1 MKQSRRDVLRTGAGL
16 ASAGALSSLA
26 GCGILPGGGGGGG
39 GGLLGGGGGAY
50 SNWLVAPGEVG
61 LGDNYGFFS
70 LAPATLAESEEF
82 SDEDTYDT
90 LEDSVENTY
99 SDLDLDAE
107 DIDTAV
113 SLGGNAASLS
123 ANINVALGSF
133 TVEDIV
139 DELEDNDY
147 DDESE
152 LDNGAQIFVN
162 ESGSQAVTV
171 NSNYAVVMAQQE
183 LTAPA
188 RDADAANPDV
198 RSISYGDTIT
208 SRIDDDDPDTY
219 TNRGHHD
226 PITFQGSEGDVV
238 TIEMVSNDDTYLQ
251 LEGPNGTIVTE
262 DDDGGSGLNST
273 IDSYELSQSGEYTI
287 IATSFSSYDTFTYRL
302 RLTEGSGAD
311 QLVSR
316 AETFVGVQSGDT
328 ASYTDESDA
337 AADVVDALGGGDILL
352 TSVYE
357 PEEEDDPENG
367 VLEDSVASGL
377 SFSENGDVFDVTGAV
392 VYDSESDTDD
402 GDVEDWADDGTSIAN
417 GNLDDVSVSTS
428 GRVVTFEATVDI
440 DDLV

>member
-1 MKQSRRDVLRTGAGL
+1 MKQSRRDVLRAGAGI
-16 ASAGALSSLA
+16 ASAGVLSSLA
-26 GCGILPGGGGGGG
+26 GCGALPGGGGG

-61 LGDNYGFFS
+61 LGDNYSFFS

-90 LEDSVENTY
+90 LESSVEDTY

-113 SLGGNAASLS
+113 SLGGNAASLN
-123 ANINVALGSF
+123 ANINVVVGSF
-133 TVEDIV
+133 TVEDLV

-152 LDNGAQIFVN
+152 LDNGTQIFVN
-162 ESGSQAVTV
+162 ESGSQAVAV
-171 NSNYAVVMAQQE
+171 NSSYAVIMARQE

-262 DDDGGSGLNST
+262 NDDGGSGLNST
-273 IDSYELSQSGEYTI
+273 IDSYELSQNGEYTI

-328 ASYTDESDA
+328 ASYTDESDV

-352 TSVYE
+352 ASIYE

-392 VYDSESDTDD
+392 VYDSESDADD